1 MSELVIPEVEPAP
14 ALVEL
19 PEQGDDLLDVALSD
33 LSETTRKLYR
43 GDFERFARFVG
54 VEDVPTFTAHFLRL
68 TKSRAAKLVR
78 KYREHMEAE
87 GYEPATVAR
96 ALQAIVGMVERWY
109 IASEPDRGIVYAPW
123 SLRGL
128 VRAPRPAKYTDVE
141 GIPHPDWKTILGA
154 VQGVQTATGKRD
166 LAILLLLHDSMLRA
180 REVSTLHLGHY
191 DPKKAEV
198 WAWRKRASKGVRTPQ
213 PLTDRTVLAIEAWL
227 SERGRE
233 AGPLFTRLP
242 EHKHGLAEMD
252 TNGVAYVTRKWAKI
266 AGLKG
271 PVSPHRF
278 RHAGIT
284 RLATL
289 GTPPDVLSQVAGHSS
304 FDTTMIYI
312 RRASTELH
320 DAVARLGED

>member
-1 MSELVIPEVEPAP
+1 MTELVIPEVEGEGSLA
-14 ALVEL
+14 L

-33 LSETTRKLYR
+33 LSETTRRLYR
-43 GDFERFARFVG
+43 GDFERFAAWVG
-54 VEDVPTFTAHFLRL
+54 VEDTAAFTAHFLRL
-68 TKSRAAKLVR
+68 TKSKAAKLVR
-78 KYREHMEAE
+78 MYREHMEAQ

-109 IASEPDRGIVYAPW
+109 IASEPERGIVYAPW
-123 SLRGL
+123 SLKGL
-128 VRAPRPAKYTDVE
+128 VRSPKPPKYTDVE
-141 GIPHPDWKTILGA
+141 GIPHADWKAILGA
-154 VQGVQTATGKRD
+154 VSGIETAAGKRD

-180 REVSTLHLGHY
+180 REVATLQLGHY

-198 WAWRKRASKGVRTPQ
+198 WAWRKRASKGVRSPQ
-213 PLTDRTVLAIEAWL
+213 PLTDRTVLALEAWI
-227 SERGRE
+227 SVRGRDP
-233 AGPLFTRLP
+233 GPLVTRLP
-242 EHKHGLAEMD
+242 AAKYGLAEMD
-252 TNGVAYVTRKWAKI
+252 TNGIAYVTRKWAKV
-266 AGLKG
+266 AKVEG

-289 GTPPDVLSQVAGHSS
+289 GTPPDVLSQLASHAS

-320 DAVARLGED
+320 DAISRLGED